1 MRDEDI
7 KNLIE
12 NIKVAKAED
21 SNIEIKSAKGG
32 PPKIYDTLS
41 SFSNQNMGGIIL
53 FGINEDKNFLVE
65 GVYDVK
71 NLIEDIISQ
80 CDEMEP
86 TITPIISKYVYNGN
100 SVVVAEIPGIDF
112 MKRPVFRKAQGMVG
126 GSYVRVGS
134 YDRHMSQ
141 IEIYNYYAYKNRIK
155 DDLRKVDKIN
165 EKLIDKELLNKY
177 LIEIKKDK
185 INLSNNVSDEE
196 ILEIT
201 GIKKDGSWT
210 IAGLLIFSKY
220 PQEIFPQFCIT
231 AVKIYKDIAKNNIDN
246 NERFEDNIK
255 ITGNIEEMLNTA
267 IDFIKRNIK
276 TKTIIDNNGKRVDE
290 LEYPIIAI
298 REAILNALVH
308 RDYSIH
314 SEGIPI
320 SIVVYNNEIEI
331 INPGSIYGNVDINLL
346 GKTQINARNEFL
358 ANALE
363 VLRITEN
370 RYSGVP
376 TMYNECERLNLYP
389 PRFESSGG
397 EFTVKFRNEKK
408 ELSDTMKKLIEYRVK
423 HNEEFEIINFCEVPR
438 TRQEI
443 IDLIGKNKYHTIN
456 VVVKKLLDRGELML
470 TIPEKP
476 KSPFQRYVVNRNYY
490 RDTIKEVE

>member
-1 MRDEDI
+1 MRDEEI

-21 SNIEIKSAKGG
+21 SNMELKSAKGG

-65 GVYDVK
+65 GVYDAK
-71 NLIEDIISQ
+71 NLIKDIISQ

-86 TITPIISKYVYNGN
+86 RIVPIVSQYVYNDKTI
-100 SVVVAEIPGIDF
+100 VVAEIPGIDY
-112 MKRPVFRKAQGMVG
+112 MKRPAFRKAQGMIG
-126 GSYVRVGS
+126 GSYMRVGS

-141 IEIYNYYAYKNRIK
+141 VEIYNYYAYKNRIK
-155 DDLRKVDKIN
+155 DDLRKVDNNN

-177 LIEIKKDK
+177 LIEVKKGK
-185 INLSNNVSDEE
+185 NNLANNVSDEE

-220 PQEIFPQFCIT
+220 PQEVFPQFCIT
-231 AVKIYKDIAKNNIDN
+231 AVKIYKDLIDKNINN

-255 ITGNIEEMLNTA
+255 ITGNIEEMLNST

-276 TKTIIDNNGKRVDE
+276 TKTIIDDNGKRADE
-290 LEYPIIAI
+290 LEYPMVAI

-320 SIVVYNNEIEI
+320 SVIVYNNEIVI
-331 INPGSIYGNVDINLL
+331 INPGSIYGNVDINQL
-346 GKTQINARNEFL
+346 GKTQINVRNEFL
-358 ANALE
+358 VDALE
-363 VLRITEN
+363 TLKITEN

-376 TMYNECERLNLYP
+376 TMYNECEKMKLYP
-389 PRFESSGG
+389 PRFESIGG
-397 EFTVKFRNEKK
+397 EFIVKFRNDKK
-408 ELSDTMKKLIEYRVK
+408 ALSDTIKQLVEYRIK

-443 IDLIGKNKYHTIN
+443 IDFLGKSKYHTIN
-456 VVVKKLLDRGELML
+456 VVVKKLLDSGELML
-470 TIPEKP
+470 TLPEKP

-490 RDTIKEVE
+490 KGTIKEVD

>member
-1 MRDEDI
+1 MREEYI
-7 KNLIE
+7 KNLID

-21 SNIEIKSAKGG
+21 SNIEVKSAKGG

-41 SFSNQNMGGIIL
+41 SFSNQNMGGKIL
-53 FGINEDKNFLVE
+53 FGINESKNFLVE
-65 GVYDVK
+65 GVYDAK
-71 NLIEDIISQ
+71 ELIEDIISQ

-86 TITPIISKYVYNGN
+86 AITPIISQYVYNDKTI
-100 SVVVAEIPGIDF
+100 VIAEIPGIDY

-126 GSYVRVGS
+126 GSYTRVGS

-141 IEIYNYYAYKNRIK
+141 IEIYNYYAYKNRVK
-155 DDLRKVDKIN
+155 DDLRQVNNNN
-165 EKLIDKELLNKY
+165 EKLIDKKLLNKY
-177 LIEIKKDK
+177 LIEVKKGK
-185 INLSNNVSDEE
+185 VNLSNNVSDEE

-201 GIKKDGSWT
+201 GIKKDGNWT
-210 IAGLLIFSKY
+210 ITGLLIFSKY

-231 AVKIYKDIAKNNIDN
+231 AVKIYRDSINNGYNN

-255 ITGNIEEMLNTA
+255 ITGNIEEMLNTV
-267 IDFIKRNIK
+267 IDFVKKNIR
-276 TKTIIDNNGKRVDE
+276 TKTIINDNGKRVDE

-320 SIVVYNNEIEI
+320 SVIVYNNEIEI
-331 INPGSIYGNVDINLL
+331 INPGSIYGNVDISQL
-346 GKTQINARNEFL
+346 GNTQINVRNEFL
-358 ANALE
+358 VDALE
-363 VLRITEN
+363 TLKITEN

-376 TMYNECERLNLYP
+376 TMYKECERMNLYP
-389 PRFESSGG
+389 PKFESAGG
-397 EFTVKFRNEKK
+397 EFIVKFRSDKKVLSGAEKQ
-408 ELSDTMKKLIEYRVK
+408 LQEYRVK
-423 HNEEFEIINFCEVPR
+423 HNEENEIIKFCEVPR

-456 VVVKKLLDRGELML
+456 VVVKKLLDSGDLIL

-476 KSPFQRYVVNRNYY
+476 KSPFQRYVVNKKY
-490 RDTIKEVE
+490 

>member
-1 MRDEDI
+1 MRNEEI
-7 KNLIE
+7 KEIIE

-21 SNIEIKSAKGG
+21 SNIELKSAKGG

-41 SFSNQNMGGIIL
+41 SFSNQNAGGVII
-53 FGINEDKNFLVE
+53 FGINEDKDFLVE
-65 GVYDVK
+65 GVYDAK
-71 NLIEDIISQ
+71 NLIQDIISQ
-80 CDEMEP
+80 CNEMEP
-86 TITPIISKYVYNGN
+86 TIIPIISQYAYNEKTI
-100 SVVVAEIPGIDF
+100 VVAEIPGVEYI
-112 MKRPVFRKAQGMVG
+112 KRPVFRKAQGITG
-126 GSYVRVGS
+126 GSYMRVGS

-155 DDLRKVDKIN
+155 DDLRKVDN
-165 EKLIDKELLNKY
+165 NSEKLIDNDLIKKY
-177 LIEIKKDK
+177 LIEVKKGK
-185 INLSNNVSDEE
+185 VNLTNNVSDEE

-201 GIKKDGSWT
+201 GIKKDGKWT
-210 IAGLLIFSKY
+210 IAGFLIFSKY
-220 PQEIFPQFCIT
+220 PQEVFPQFCIT
-231 AVKIYKDIAKNNIDN
+231 AVKIYKDLNGKNKND

-255 ITGNIEEMLNTA
+255 ITGNIGEMLNST

-276 TKTIIDNNGKRVDE
+276 TKTIINNNGKRVDE

-320 SIVVYNNEIEI
+320 SVMVYNNEILI
-331 INPGSIYGNVDINLL
+331 VNPGSIYGNVDINLL
-346 GKTQINARNEFL
+346 GKTQINVRNEFL
-358 ANALE
+358 IDALE
-363 VLRITEN
+363 VLKITEN

-397 EFTVKFRNEKK
+397 EFIVKFSNIKK
-408 ELSDTMKKLIEYRVK
+408 ELRETTKKNIKHIIK
-423 HNEEFEIINFCEVPR
+423 HNDELDVISFCEVPR

-443 IDLIGKNKYHTIN
+443 IDLLGKNKYYAIN
-456 VVVKKLLDRGELML
+456 IVVKKLLDKGELKL

-476 KSPFQRYVVNRNYY
+476 KSPFQRYVAKSRGETVQW
-490 RDTIKEVE
+490 TVSQ